1 MDRVFSVIAIR
12 DDSLVV
18 VLMFSVAGLDSSLW
32 LLTKAPFSQ
41 LADVFALL
49 M

>member
-1 MDRVFSVIAIR
+1 MDRVFSALMIR

-41 LADVFALL
+41 LADLFTL

>member
-1 MDRVFSVIAIR
+1 MDLVFSVIAIR

-18 VLMFSVAGLDSSLW
+18 VLRFSVAGLSSSLW

-41 LADVFALL
+41 LAELFALL